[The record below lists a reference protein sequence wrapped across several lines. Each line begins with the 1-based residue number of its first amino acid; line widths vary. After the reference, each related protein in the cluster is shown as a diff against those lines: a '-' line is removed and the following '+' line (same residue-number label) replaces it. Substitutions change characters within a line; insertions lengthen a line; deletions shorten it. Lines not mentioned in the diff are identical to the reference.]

1 MIAEGT
7 ELAVAPD
14 MDLKVFQKLELKV
27 SLLSLRTDEAATLID
42 PVKRRCT
49 RAARSPTRNPSP

>member
-27 SLLSLRTDEAATLID
+27 PSLSLSTARHTLLD
-42 PVKRRCT
+42 P
-49 RAARSPTRNPSP
+49 